1 MARYT
6 AEEVQKLL
14 HIINRLQDQYDIR
27 KEGNIYSTFQKKKYV
42 LQIWPNWLMDWL
54 HLRTNLRLVNVF

>member
-27 KEGNIYSTFQKKKYV
+27 KEGNIYSTFQKK
-42 LQIWPNWLMDWL
+42 INMSFRFD
-54 HLRTNLRLVNVF
+54 RID